1 MTDVS
6 DVQHYLLS
14 FMASPLSFY
23 GDCNNISDIVDRIEK
38 DEDNVRD
45 DSNE

>member
-1 MTDVS
+1 MTNIS
-6 DVQHYLLS
+6 DVQHYMLS

-23 GDCNNISDIVDRIEK
+23 GDCDSISDIVDRIEK